1 MNIIDLME
9 LGTELDVYK
18 SGKRL
23 GTILVIQY
31 EDLIHETIG
40 EYDDRFESY
49 AEYMME
55 LHARIKDH
63 VSCPYNITWYT
74 LPNTETLDIN
84 DVATQTVREGNN
96 IVVVEYLD

>member
-1 MNIIDLME
+1 MNLINLME

-31 EDLIHETIG
+31 DDLIYETVG

-49 AEYMME
+49 EEYIME
-55 LHARIKDH
+55 LHVRIKDH

-74 LPNTETLDIN
+74 LSSNDTLDIN
-84 DVATQTVREGNN
+84 DVATQTVKEGNN